1 MRATQKLQ
9 HYCIPIFWCI
19 SMLSGFFA
27 QLDAII
33 LAAGFSKRSWERLSR
48 LIQIDPKFGRLSIS
62 MQPRYLSHLPHLK
75 EQCRPMQSP
84 E

>member
-9 HYCIPIFWCI
+9 HYSHILVHFDAFRI
-19 SMLSGFFA
+19 FA

-62 MQPRYLSHLPHLK
+62 MQPRYLSHLPHVK